1 MLSAGL
7 FSVAASGDDARSGA
21 LCWANACLGRNSAD
35 PADLAVGA
43 RSLRG
48 HLESMRPGRVT

>member
-1 MLSAGL
+1 M
-7 FSVAASGDDARSGA
+7 AASGDDARSGA
-21 LCWANACLGRNSAD
+21 LCWANACLGRNSQD

-43 RSLRG
+43 RSLPG